1 MLTLI
6 KNLKNKK
13 VLYLITGGINTLFS
27 FFSGIFL
34 FYFLLKDQSVALI
47 SLINSFISISFSF
60 ATYKFIVFKSKNPW
74 FYEYVR
80 AYLIYGASSIL
91 SIAFLIILVD
101 YLNIK
106 FWEAQ
111 FFIIPITILFSYLG
125 HLKFTFRK
133 VK

>member
-13 VLYLITGGINTLFS
+13 FLYLIMGGINTLFS
-27 FFSGIFL
+27 YFSGIIL
-34 FYFLLKDQSVALI
+34 FYFVLKGESVAFI
-47 SLINSFISISFSF
+47 SVINSFISISFSF

-74 FYEYVR
+74 FYEYLR
-80 AYLIYGASSIL
+80 AYLIYGTSSVI

-111 FFIIPITILFSYLG
+111 FFIIPITILFSYFG